1 MHEKNTVTTTMNSVK
16 QQVLYDPFN
25 RVWNM
30 TGGVYEGE
38 HEFTWQGCAMTSG
51 KKKKNRHCDAK
62 AHLQRLF
69 KSHFDL
75 LLEAAMDWVHI

>member
-38 HEFTWQGCAMTSG
+38 HEFT
-51 KKKKNRHCDAK
+51 
-62 AHLQRLF
+62 
-69 KSHFDL
+69 
-75 LLEAAMDWVHI
+75 